1 MLISFL
7 ILLAYTIF
15 KKVKNPELSFIN
27 CIPFMDEFSSG
38 AGDDMS
44 QTTNGA
50 VEILN
55 HDSSES
61 NSDSAKEILATA
73 ELTTEEPEINSNVGN
88 DKTVSPSSSVEKKLK
103 TKTSS
108 VSKKTNSKK
117 TVAKIKQSK
126 GDNIKKINGIGPTF
140 EKKLNSIGINKFEQ
154 IAAWSVEDVTRIDEQ
169 LELSGRPQREEWV
182 QKASILASE
191 KDS

>member
-7 ILLAYTIF
+7 ILLTYTIF

-27 CIPFMDEFSSG
+27 CIPFMDEFSNG
-38 AGDDMS
+38 AGDDLS

-50 VEILN
+50 VEVLN
-55 HDSSES
+55 HDPSI
-61 NSDSAKEILATA
+61 SDSTKEILTTA
-73 ELTTEEPEINSNVGN
+73 ELTTEEPETSSDVG
-88 DKTVSPSSSVEKKLK
+88 DKKTVSPSPSVEKKSN
-103 TKTSS
+103 TKTST
-108 VSKKTNSKK
+108 VSKKANSKK
-117 TVAKIKQSK
+117 SVTIKKQPK

-154 IAAWSVEDVTRIDEQ
+154 IAAWSVEDVSRIDEQ